1 MNPVVI
7 LLAFATFVTG
17 TAENIIVGILPDVA
31 GGLGV
36 SLALAGQLTAVFS
49 IVFAVTAPLALV
61 LTKRIDRRRLFLA
74 ALGLFILSTFAAAV
88 SPNFAIMLLTR
99 IGMAAASATVC
110 LLATML
116 ATELVDESM
125 QGRAIG
131 IMFMGISGSLV
142 LGVPAGIL
150 IADVAGWRGV
160 FLALAALAFTVWLVS
175 WRCIPASGPRG
186 VALPGYLKHLRSAP
200 LVAGQLVSI
209 LMIGGHFVLF
219 AFLAPYLV
227 EVAGIAD
234 GNVAL
239 GFAALGIAGV
249 SGGYF
254 GGWLADRLS
263 PRAAL
268 LLTPSAYLAALA
280 GLPLLKGSPGPLF
293 AVMMVW
299 ACISWMISP
308 VVQRFLI
315 STGPETAEAGISL
328 NFSAMHVGVGLGT
341 IVGGFLVRYDIAA
354 LPVGAAVI
362 ATLALMTAAVAFRA
376 AGAVHT
382 RKSSGTSDEHR
393 TLAKANRVA

>member
-74 ALGLFILSTFAAAV
+74 ALGLFMLSTFAAAA

-150 IADVAGWRGV
+150 IADVTGWRGV

-186 VALPGYLKHLRSAP
+186 VALPGYLKHLRSAR

-209 LMIGGHFVLF
+209 FMIGGHFVLF
-219 AFLAPYLV
+219 AFLV

-239 GFAALGIAGV
+239 GFAALGIAGI

-362 ATLALMTAAVAFRA
+362 PALALITAAVAFRA

-382 RKSSGTSDEHR
+382 RKSSGTGDADR